1 MALAPRFHTVIAG
14 PARKNDPQVIEALM
28 AASIKPGSLVM
39 LDSAGK
45 LAVHNVAGGA
55 GVALALQHNYIG
67 GGDIRDSVPAG
78 DTGAAIM
85 CEDDVD
91 YHMLVKAG
99 EVLLENEGLVSAGDG
114 TLARATTPATYKV
127 LFYSREKITL
137 GAEAQ
142 LVKVRKSG
150 KATA

>member
-14 PARKNDPQVIEALM
+14 PARKNDPQVIEAIM
-28 AASIKPGSLVM
+28 AAAVKPGSLVM
-39 LDSAGK
+39 LDSTGK

-85 CEDDVD
+85 CEDDVITTCW
-91 YHMLVKAG
+91 LKLAKSCWKTR
-99 EVLLENEGLVSAGDG
+99 VLSQLEMALGQISNSGD
-114 TLARATTPATYKV
+114 
-127 LFYSREKITL
+127 
-137 GAEAQ
+137 
-142 LVKVRKSG
+142 
-150 KATA
+150 

>member
-1 MALAPRFHTVIAG
+1 
-14 PARKNDPQVIEALM
+14 M

-39 LDSAGK
+39 LDSSGK
-45 LAVHNVAGGA
+45 LAVHATAGGT
-55 GVALALQHNYIG
+55 GVPLVLQHNYIG
-67 GGDIRDSVPAG
+67 GGDIRDAVPAG

-99 EVLLENEGLVSAGDG
+99 EVLLENEGLISSGDG
-114 TLARATTPATYKV
+114 TLAKSTTPATDHI
-127 LFYSREKITL
+127 LFYSREKITV